1 MLAYI
6 LGITKR
12 DNKRIAN
19 RCKNNHKQ
27 GQLKGFQIGAKILQ
41 VVAEITNW
49 DRDSKPVQNNFMFV
63 FIIFNPKN
71 SLFIYP

>member
-12 DNKRIAN
+12 GNKGIAN

-27 GQLKGFQIGAKILQ
+27 GQLKGFQIGAKMLQ
-41 VVAEITNW
+41 IVAEITN
-49 DRDSKPVQNNFMFV
+49 RGKRNYKPGQGFQTGAEQFYVRLHHF
-63 FIIFNPKN
+63 
-71 SLFIYP
+71 